1 MSVQHFLNPSRRF
14 GELAAQRTFFWRC
27 FALTLVIYLCL

>member
-1 MSVQHFLNPSRRF
+1 MSLTSFINPSRRF
-14 GELAAQRTFFWRC
+14 GELAVQRTFFWRC